1 MHMQLHVK
9 SHNKPHPHAACGMWQ
24 RQHAAC
30 GMRHAQ
36 NINTPT
42 LVWIKQPALHIRVS
56 CFASEQ
62 KQKQE
67 MRHGSLQTKTETKNA
82 LAGGV
87 WC

>member
-1 MHMQLHVK
+1 MR
-9 SHNKPHPHAACGMWQ
+9 HAACGSGM
-24 RQHAAC
+24 
-30 GMRHAQ
+30 GMRHARHAP

-42 LVWIKQPALHIRVS
+42 LVWIKQPALHIQFSR
-56 CFASEQ
+56 FASEQ